1 MKTEALERYLN
12 SFGKQVVNRAKGNL
26 QKAKGGGTNLEK
38 SISFKIITDTDGF
51 SVQFFMDNYGTF
63 VDKGVSGTAVGRSF
77 KDYKGSTVSSPYKYT
92 SKQPPSRV
100 LDKWIVKKTAV
111 GRSFKDYKG
120 STVSSPYKYTSKQPP
135 SRVLDKW
142 IVKKNI
148 APRDEKG
155 RFMSRKSISFLIA
168 RSIKRKGIQGISF
181 FQKPLM
187 LGLKQ
192 FGKEMLG
199 AVKEDIINGLTTVK

>member
-26 QKAKGGGTNLEK
+26 QKSKGGGTNLEK
-38 SISFKIITDTDGF
+38 SLSFKVVTSAEGF
-51 SVQFFMDNYGTF
+51 SVQFYMDSYGTF
-63 VDKGVSGTAVGRSF
+63 VDKGVSGTKVKRSF
-77 KDYKGSTVSSPYKYT
+77 KDYKGRTISSPYKYT
-92 SKQPPSRV
+92 TKQPPSRV
-100 LDKWIVKKTAV
+100 LDKWIVKK
-111 GRSFKDYKG
+111 G
-120 STVSSPYKYTSKQPP
+120 
-135 SRVLDKW
+135 
-142 IVKKNI
+142 I

-168 RSIKRKGIQGISF
+168 RSIKSKGIQGISF

-199 AVKEDIINGLTTVK
+199 AVKDDIINGLTTVK

>member
-26 QKAKGGGTNLEK
+26 QKSKGGGTNLEK
-38 SISFKIITDTDGF
+38 SLSFKVITDADGF
-51 SVQFFMDNYGTF
+51 SVQFYMDSYGTF
-63 VDKGVSGTAVGRSF
+63 VDKGVSGTDVRRSF
-77 KDYKGSTVSSPYKYT
+77 KDYKGKTISSPYKYT
-92 SKQPPSRV
+92 TKQPPSRV
-100 LDKWIVKKTAV
+100 LDKWIVKK
-111 GRSFKDYKG
+111 G
-120 STVSSPYKYTSKQPP
+120 
-135 SRVLDKW
+135 
-142 IVKKNI
+142 I

-199 AVKEDIINGLTTVK
+199 AVKDDIINGLTTVK

>member
-12 SFGKQVVNRAKGNL
+12 SFGKYVVQQSR
-26 QKAKGGGTNLEK
+26 TNLTK
-38 SISFKIITDTDGF
+38 GKKNVSKDLYNSISFKVITTAEGF
-51 SVQFFMDNYGTF
+51 SVQFYMDSYGTF
-63 VDKGVSGTAVGRSF
+63 VDKGVSGTEVKRSF
-77 KDYKGSTVSSPYKYT
+77 KDYKGKTITSPYKYT
-92 SKQPPSRV
+92 TKQPPSRV
-100 LDKWIVKKTAV
+100 LDKWIVKK
-111 GRSFKDYKG
+111 G
-120 STVSSPYKYTSKQPP
+120 
-135 SRVLDKW
+135 
-142 IVKKNI
+142 I

-199 AVKEDIINGLTTVK
+199 AVKDDIINGLTTVK

>member
-38 SISFKIITDTDGF
+38 SLSFKIITSAEGF
-51 SVQFFMDNYGTF
+51 SVQFYMDSYGTF
-63 VDKGVSGTAVGRSF
+63 VDKGVSGTKVKRSF
-77 KDYKGSTVSSPYKYT
+77 KDYKGRIISSPYKYT

-100 LDKWIVKKTAV
+100 LDKWIVKK
-111 GRSFKDYKG
+111 G
-120 STVSSPYKYTSKQPP
+120 
-135 SRVLDKW
+135 
-142 IVKKNI
+142 I

-199 AVKEDIINGLTTVK
+199 AVKDDIINGLTTVK

>member
-26 QKAKGGGTNLEK
+26 QKSKGGGTNLEK
-38 SISFKIITDTDGF
+38 SLSFKVITDADGF
-51 SVQFFMDNYGTF
+51 TVQFFMDSYGTF
-63 VDKGVSGTAVGRSF
+63 VDKGVSGTDVRRSF
-77 KDYKGSTVSSPYKYT
+77 KDYKGRTISSPYKYT
-92 SKQPPSRV
+92 TKQPPSRV
-100 LDKWIVKKTAV
+100 LDKWIVKK
-111 GRSFKDYKG
+111 G
-120 STVSSPYKYTSKQPP
+120 
-135 SRVLDKW
+135 
-142 IVKKNI
+142 I

-192 FGKEMLG
+192 FGKDMLG
-199 AVKEDIINGLTTVK
+199 AVKEDIINGLTIVK

>member
-26 QKAKGGGTNLEK
+26 QKSKGGGTNLEK
-38 SISFKIITDTDGF
+38 SLSFKVVTSAEGF
-51 SVQFFMDNYGTF
+51 SVQFYMDSYGTF
-63 VDKGVSGTAVGRSF
+63 VDKGVSGTEVKRSF
-77 KDYKGSTVSSPYKYT
+77 KDYKGRTITSPYKYT
-92 SKQPPSRV
+92 TKQPPSRV
-100 LDKWIVKKTAV
+100 LDKWIVKK
-111 GRSFKDYKG
+111 G
-120 STVSSPYKYTSKQPP
+120 
-135 SRVLDKW
+135 
-142 IVKKNI
+142 I

-192 FGKEMLG
+192 FGKDMLG
-199 AVKEDIINGLTTVK
+199 AVKDDIINGLTIVK

>member
-38 SISFKIITDTDGF
+38 SLSFKVITSAEGF
-51 SVQFFMDNYGTF
+51 SVQFYMNSYGTF
-63 VDKGVSGTAVGRSF
+63 VDKGVSGTKVKRSF
-77 KDYKGSTVSSPYKYT
+77 KDYKGRTITSPYKYT
-92 SKQPPSRV
+92 TKQPPSRV
-100 LDKWIVKKTAV
+100 LDKWIVKK
-111 GRSFKDYKG
+111 G
-120 STVSSPYKYTSKQPP
+120 
-135 SRVLDKW
+135 
-142 IVKKNI
+142 I

-199 AVKEDIINGLTTVK
+199 AVKDDIINGLTTVK